1 MNSLNMSAEDA
12 VELLKLFE
20 AHHITVWVDGGWG
33 VDALLG
39 EQTRL
44 HNDLDLALAHQDVP
58 TLRALLTER
67 GYTEVPRDDSWEC
80 NFVLGDNHSHE
91 VDLHSC
97 TFDADGNNIFGVAYP
112 FDSLTGNGV
121 IHDYPVRCIEPN
133 WMVKFHTGYPLDEN
147 DYHDIK
153 LLCQKFGIEIP
164 PDYAE
169 FIQKEKENAKR

>member
-58 TLRALLTER
+58 TLRALIYRSSARRQLGMQLR
-67 GYTEVPRDDSWEC
+67 PR
-80 NFVLGDNHSHE
+80 
-91 VDLHSC
+91 
-97 TFDADGNNIFGVAYP
+97 
-112 FDSLTGNGV
+112 
-121 IHDYPVRCIEPN
+121 
-133 WMVKFHTGYPLDEN
+133 
-147 DYHDIK
+147 
-153 LLCQKFGIEIP
+153 
-164 PDYAE
+164 
-169 FIQKEKENAKR
+169 